1 MPSQRRRAPAPAPP
15 GNATADLRLGDA
27 LQARLGHHDADL
39 FPSVADAV
47 YERLWRQIVN
57 LDFAPGERLTEET
70 LARELGVSR
79 TPVREALLRLG
90 EAGLVRVSPRR
101 GFSMPIVSPEDLIE
115 LYDLR
120 AALETHAIQR
130 ATPLV
135 SDADIADQRARQQ
148 SAHDRAVAGSPAAAD
163 EFFRAD
169 IALHEMLHAYG
180 GNRRSA
186 RLLTDLMGQ
195 LSLPSR
201 RAARHPENRLAAIA
215 EHNRILAAL
224 SERDAGGAAMAMA
237 DHIEA
242 VKQRALVD
250 LTTVHMAGSVNAQES

>member
-1 MPSQRRRAPAPAPP
+1 MASYRRAAIAPVGPKNTP
-15 GNATADLRLGDA
+15 GDLRLGDE
-27 LQARLGHHDADL
+27 LQARLGLPDADP
-39 FPSVADAV
+39 FPSVADVV

-57 LDFAPGERLTEET
+57 LDYAPGQRLAEET

-90 EAGLVRVSPRR
+90 EVGLVRMSPRR
-101 GFSMPIVSPEDLIE
+101 GFSVPIVSRDDLIE

-120 AALETHAIQR
+120 AALETHATRR

-135 SDADIADQRARQQ
+135 SEADMAAQRAGQE
-148 SAHDRAVAGSPAAAD
+148 SAHERAAADSPVAAD

-169 IALHEMLHAYG
+169 LALHEMLHRSG
-180 GNRRSA
+180 GTRRSI
-186 RLLTDLMGQ
+186 RLLADVMGQ

-201 RAARHPENRLAAIA
+201 RAARHPENRLAVIV

-224 SERDAGGAAMAMA
+224 AERDSDAAAAAMA

-250 LTTVHMAGSVNAQES
+250 LETASMVGVTTGES

>member
-1 MPSQRRRAPAPAPP
+1 MASQRRAATAPAPA
-15 GNATADLRLGDA
+15 GNATGDLRLGDE
-27 LQARLGHHDADL
+27 LQARLGPQDADPY
-39 FPSVADAV
+39 PSVADAL

-57 LDFAPGERLTEET
+57 LDYAPGQRLAEET

-90 EAGLVRVSPRR
+90 EVGLVRVSPRR
-101 GFSMPIVSPEDLIE
+101 GFSVPIVSPDDLIE

-120 AALETHAIQR
+120 AALETHATRR

-135 SDADIADQRARQQ
+135 SDADMAGQRAGQE
-148 SAHDRAVAGSPAAAD
+148 SAHERASADSPAAAD

-169 IALHEMLHAYG
+169 LALHEMLHRYG

-186 RLLTDLMGQ
+186 RLLADVMGQ

-201 RAARHPENRLAAIA
+201 RAARRPEHRLAVIA
-215 EHNRILAAL
+215 EHNRILGAL
-224 SERDAGGAAMAMA
+224 SERDAGAAAAAMA

-242 VKQRALVD
+242 VKQRALID
-250 LTTVHMAGSVNAQES
+250 LENARMVGGVTAEES